1 MPVSLEKHKK
11 WSVREALSL
20 QNPSTIFLSALPK
33 LPLSLLEGWDCRSEV
48 EDEAPQVCLLQVS
61 PEAIEELCCD
71 IVWDTGF
78 IFFSIARS
86 LWQSRNALV
95 LTHFSSIPS
104 SGHMCTAVFCWIIKS
119 NCRSHRVHLHWYL
132 ELTLKIFPA
141 SQIQIYFPLALSRL
155 SDSFCGWPQEL

>member
-1 MPVSLEKHKK
+1 MVSQRGLISPKSINHF
-11 WSVREALSL
+11 SH
-20 QNPSTIFLSALPK
+20 STTKATFVW
-33 LPLSLLEGWDCRSEV
+33 SLLERWHYRSQV
-48 EDEAPQVCLLQVS
+48 EDEAPQLCLLQVS
-61 PEAIEELCCD
+61 PEAAEEFYCS

-78 IFFSIARS
+78 NFFSIAHS

-95 LTHFSSIPS
+95 LNHFSSIPS
-104 SGHMCTAVFCWIIKS
+104 SGHMCTPVLRWIIES
-119 NCRSHRVHLHWYL
+119 NCRSHCVHLHWYL